1 MEDTQEVHTVGIVG
15 LGLIGG
21 SFAKAYHAAGW
32 RVLAFDID
40 ADTMAV
46 ASIDETIQATLE
58 PGNVGEC
65 DLILLAL
72 YPAGCIAWLKENA
85 ERVRRDC
92 LVIDTAGV
100 KREVCA
106 GCMPIAAEHG
116 FTFVGGHPMAG
127 TQY

>member
-46 ASIDETIQATLE
+46 ASID
-58 PGNVGEC
+58 
-65 DLILLAL
+65 
-72 YPAGCIAWLKENA
+72 
-85 ERVRRDC
+85 
-92 LVIDTAGV
+92 
-100 KREVCA
+100 
-106 GCMPIAAEHG
+106 
-116 FTFVGGHPMAG
+116 
-127 TQY
+127 

>member
-46 ASIDETIQATLE
+46 ASIDETIQATLG
-58 PGNVGEC
+58 PDNVGEYC
-65 DLILLAL
+65 LAQR
-72 YPAGCIAWLKENA
+72 
-85 ERVRRDC
+85 ERRARAQG
-92 LVIDTAGV
+92 L
-100 KREVCA
+100 
-106 GCMPIAAEHG
+106 P
-116 FTFVGGHPMAG
+116 GH
-127 TQY
+127 

>member
-46 ASIDETIQATLE
+46 ASIDETIQATWGRATSSCLPSILPAVL
-58 PGNVGEC
+58 PGSRKTLSAC
-65 DLILLAL
+65 ART
-72 YPAGCIAWLKENA
+72 AWSSTLRA
-85 ERVRRDC
+85 
-92 LVIDTAGV
+92 
-100 KREVCA
+100 
-106 GCMPIAAEHG
+106 
-116 FTFVGGHPMAG
+116 
-127 TQY
+127 

>member
-46 ASIDETIQATLE
+46 ASIDETIQAALG
-58 PGNVGEC
+58 PDNVGEC
-65 DLILLAL
+65 DLILLAQ
-72 YPAGCIAWLKENA
+72 G
-85 ERVRRDC
+85 ERRARAQG
-92 LVIDTAGV
+92 L
-100 KREVCA
+100 
-106 GCMPIAAEHG
+106 P
-116 FTFVGGHPMAG
+116 GH
-127 TQY
+127 